1 MMLSEFLCLVV
12 DILRTQVS
20 SLGKREAVR
29 KLKVDLF
36 TQLITQDLEWLEKQD
51 IYRIRALV
59 GSCGSTLTSLLDYPT
74 LAVENLARLAS
85 NLAMLTK
92 WNAPLACALMLVL
105 PAKILL
111 IEGLRKV
118 QNRLEDYLFVPDLRG
133 AFKSVWQAL
142 VDPRSFRVL
151 RSFGRENCEI
161 ARFDLYAAMTE
172 QLEERSHVLYRVF
185 DPLQALLDH
194 SVEIFTL
201 WYGGRL
207 ALAGKMNFGDLSS
220 FLLVANN
227 AFDNVMTLHR
237 SHTMLSQGVLGK
249 VESIVNLLS
258 LKPRIGVGGKHALPV
273 DGWAV
278 EFRSVSFR
286 YPSRPQVLVLDDVS
300 FTVPRGECIGI
311 VGHTGAG
318 KSTIAALL
326 LRLYDPDS
334 GSILIDGLDLRQYN
348 VTELRKSMGVV
359 SQDLVMLEETIRD
372 NVTYAVPD
380 SSDEEV
386 KEVLVRC
393 EAGIFYDE
401 ATFPQQLD
409 TKVSQLSGGQKQRLG
424 LARALLKNPKCCI
437 LDEAT
442 SALDEISMKKVIE
455 EVESRRKRGMTTL
468 VIAHRLS
475 NFRFVTNLVI
485 LENGHVAEAG
495 TKHEL
500 SLRVGGVYKS
510 LLDTSRLEENTTH
523 SSDGSLLNLSNPKPN
538 LNPDPSPNPNS
549 ASTVC

>member
-249 VESIVNLLS
+249 
-258 LKPRIGVGGKHALPV
+258 
-273 DGWAV
+273 
-278 EFRSVSFR
+278 
-286 YPSRPQVLVLDDVS
+286 
-300 FTVPRGECIGI
+300 VPRGECIGI